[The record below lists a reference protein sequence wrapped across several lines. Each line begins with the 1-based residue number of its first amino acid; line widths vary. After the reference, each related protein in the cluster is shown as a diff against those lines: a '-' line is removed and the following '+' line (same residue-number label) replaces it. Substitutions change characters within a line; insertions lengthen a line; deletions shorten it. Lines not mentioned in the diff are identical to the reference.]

1 MLNPVLYHYYAIKQI
16 SPSVTIGASIDV
28 DHIMPEEKFSG
39 NNMVDQ
45 TLKESL
51 INFALLPKK
60 DNIKKG
66 SRALN
71 EITDSWLKQQIIKFE
86 EIEERDFDLFSDITN
101 IAKLQHH
108 RQALFLEAF
117 DSKRN
122 SVLSN

>member
-1 MLNPVLYHYYAIKQI
+1 
-16 SPSVTIGASIDV
+16 
-28 DHIMPEEKFSG
+28 
-39 NNMVDQ
+39 MVDQ